1 LNIWGN
7 FKILTSSRKNNK
19 CPFLLEL
26 VNALMASLV
35 QKELAF
41 SLLLDK
47 QTEGNTH
54 PKTCYDAS
62 AYAALDFWVPVTI

>member
-1 LNIWGN
+1 
-7 FKILTSSRKNNK
+7 
-19 CPFLLEL
+19 
-26 VNALMASLV
+26 MASLV